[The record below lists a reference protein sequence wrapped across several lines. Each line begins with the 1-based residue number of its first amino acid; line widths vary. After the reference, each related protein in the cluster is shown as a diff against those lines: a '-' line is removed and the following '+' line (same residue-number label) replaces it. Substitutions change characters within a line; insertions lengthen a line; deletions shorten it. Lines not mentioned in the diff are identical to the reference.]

1 MDRQRDQ
8 LMLEVEKLRGIVQSN
23 ESLQEEVTKDI
34 ESIEDELGQVEIL
47 MKGMKT
53 DILQYRYALNGMN
66 EYEKELEIVGFK
78 FFTWLLLDQQLLHC
92 DHT

>member
-1 MDRQRDQ
+1 MDHQRDQ
-8 LMLEVEKLRGIVQSN
+8 LRMEVEKLKGIVQNN

-34 ESIEDELGQVEIL
+34 ETIEDELGQVEIL

-66 EYEKELEIVGFK
+66 DYEKELETVGY
-78 FFTWLLLDQQLLHC
+78 
-92 DHT
+92 

>member
-8 LMLEVEKLRGIVQSN
+8 LMMEVEKLKGIVQNN
-23 ESLQEEVTKDI
+23 ESLQEEVTTDI
-34 ESIEDELGQVEIL
+34 ETIEDELGQVEIL

-66 EYEKELEIVGFK
+66 DYEKELEIVGY
-78 FFTWLLLDQQLLHC
+78 
-92 DHT
+92 